1 MDIVVDAE
9 ISRRKEVEQFRSLRP
24 LLPLDGAMV
33 RHEGR
38 ELVNFC
44 SNDYLGLSRHPLLL
58 RRSIKYL
65 NAYGAGATASRLI
78 CGNFEAVAAVEE
90 KLARLK
96 QTEAAL
102 ILSSGFQ
109 ANATVL
115 PALAD
120 RRTLILSDS
129 LNHNSLIQGC
139 RLSRCRTVVYRHNDM
154 DHLAGLLK
162 ENRDAGFSR
171 ILVVTESVF
180 SMDGDTCDMDA
191 LETLA
196 DQYDAFLVVDEAHA
210 TGVRGLQGM
219 GLTCGRRVDL
229 TIGTFGK
236 AAGGFGAYA
245 ACSRKLK
252 DYLINCCAGFIYTTA
267 LPPAVIGAI
276 DAALDLMPGMEAQR
290 KTLDDHAR
298 YLRNALAGM
307 GYDTGAS
314 NTQIIPVILGREAHA
329 LDMAAWLAQN
339 NILVIAIRPPTVPE
353 GASRIRISLS
363 ALHTRAHID
372 HLVNA
377 IAAWG
382 EHRRGRDQ
390 ELISMPGAPYGSS

>member
-1 MDIVVDAE
+1 MDAVVDAE
-9 ISRRKEVEQFRSLRP
+9 LFRRKEYNQLRELRP
-24 LLPLDGAMV
+24 LLPLDGPVV
-33 RHEGR
+33 RADGR
-38 ELVNFC
+38 DLVNFC
-44 SNDYLGLSRHPLLL
+44 SNDYLGLSRHPLLIQ
-58 RRSIKYL
+58 RSIQYL
-65 NAYGAGATASRLI
+65 NTYGAGATASRLI
-78 CGNFEAVAAVEE
+78 CGNHEGVAAIEE
-90 KLARLK
+90 KLACLK

-120 RRTLILSDS
+120 RRALILSDR

-139 RLSRCRTVVYRHNDM
+139 RLSRCRTEVYRHNDM

-162 ENRDAGFSR
+162 ENRNAGFSR

-191 LETLA
+191 LENLA

-210 TGVRGLQGM
+210 TGVWGRQGM

-245 ACSRKLK
+245 ACCRKLK
-252 DYLINCCAGFIYTTA
+252 EYLVNGCAGFIYTTA

-276 DAALDLMPGMEAQR
+276 DAALDVMPGMDAQR
-290 KTLDDHAR
+290 EILHDHAR
-298 YLRNALAGM
+298 YLRDALADM

-314 NTQIIPVILGREAHA
+314 NTQIIPVILGREVDA
-329 LDMAAWLAQN
+329 LDLAAWLAQN
-339 NILVIAIRPPTVPE
+339 HILVIAIRPPTVPK

-372 HLVNA
+372 NLIKA
-377 IAAWG
+377 IATWRKSR
-382 EHRRGRDQ
+382 HGRNPD
-390 ELISMPGAPYGSS
+390 

>member
-1 MDIVVDAE
+1 MDAVVDAE
-9 ISRRKEVEQFRSLRP
+9 LFRRKEYNQLRELRP
-24 LLPLDGAMV
+24 LLPLDGPVV
-33 RHEGR
+33 RADGR
-38 ELVNFC
+38 DLVNFC
-44 SNDYLGLSRHPLLL
+44 SNDYLGLSRHPLLIQ
-58 RRSIKYL
+58 RSIQYL
-65 NAYGAGATASRLI
+65 NTYGAGATASRLI
-78 CGNFEAVAAVEE
+78 CGNHEGVAAIEE

-120 RRTLILSDS
+120 RRALILSDR

-139 RLSRCRTVVYRHNDM
+139 RLSRCRTEVYRHNDM

-162 ENRDAGFSR
+162 ENRNAGFSR

-191 LETLA
+191 LENLA

-210 TGVRGLQGM
+210 TGVWGRQGM

-245 ACSRKLK
+245 ACCRKLK
-252 DYLINCCAGFIYTTA
+252 EYLVNGCAGFIYTTA

-276 DAALDLMPGMEAQR
+276 DAALDLMPGMDAQR
-290 KTLDDHAR
+290 EILHDHAR
-298 YLRNALAGM
+298 YLRDALADM

-314 NTQIIPVILGREAHA
+314 NTQIIPVILGREVDA
-329 LDMAAWLAQN
+329 LDLAAWLAQN
-339 NILVIAIRPPTVPE
+339 HILVIAIRPPTVPK

-372 HLVNA
+372 NLIKA
-377 IAAWG
+377 IVTWRKSR
-382 EHRRGRDQ
+382 HGRNPD
-390 ELISMPGAPYGSS
+390 